1 MTAETTEVA
10 TWRALYRV
18 AHGLRYRELPEL
30 IGQRVTIRSP
40 ETAGESLRRLAG
52 RWVTEAAVL
61 RHPEIVEGTL
71 FKYGMIDAELD
82 AARGLLDHEATIV
95 ALEVMRECGF
105 LPRRGVPWAA
115 DDVACGA
122 GFAHE
127 LAEDLARGECLVKL
141 WLRDD
146 IPVEEHMQRL
156 CTAADHGVNR
166 PGRTSRAPGYLPREL
181 TVTDACVTN
190 ASFVWFS
197 RHLYL

>member
-30 IGQRVTIRSP
+30 IGQRVTITSP
-40 ETAGESLRRLAG
+40 ETTGESLRRLAG
-52 RWVTEAAVL
+52 RWLAEGAVL

-95 ALEVMRECGF
+95 GLDVMRECGF
-105 LPRRGVPWAA
+105 LPRRGEPWAA

-122 GFAHE
+122 GFAH
-127 LAEDLARGECLVKL
+127 DLAGDLVKNEGIVKL

-146 IPVEEHMQRL
+146 IPVDEHMQWL
-156 CTAADHGVNR
+156 STAVNHGVDR
-166 PGRTSRAPGYLPREL
+166 PGRFSLPSGYLPREL
-181 TVTDACVTN
+181 TVADACVTN